1 MLSLRRSPSCSP
13 GLLRHGLAAVLLL
26 VTAPTAVA
34 CPLCYD
40 PVRESVG
47 QRLDTADRAVLAVPV
62 SGSTKFQV
70 VEVIKRGKGGIGDT
84 IGEPITNLDPSA
96 ALSRDPFLLLGNY
109 PALGWSNLGNIRAEH
124 ADWLRQLI
132 ATRMIKDDRPPPST
146 WSQSVQGSAALSYA
160 GWRQRI
166 AVLLPYLENSD
177 RLVAEIA
184 WGELARSPY
193 AAMDVARSSLN
204 PATVTRWLDDP
215 QLAPRQATY
224 MLLLGFVGGPGDAVR
239 LEQKIDNMRIS
250 HVTTNLGAM
259 IGADLELRGPIRVGW
274 VEALYLADHTRTAPE
289 IEAAVVAL
297 SVLGDAN
304 RTIPRERVIQ
314 AFRTFI
320 REHPAM
326 AGSVAPQLADW
337 KYWNAAPEYAALLK
351 SDAILDPASEFAVVS
366 YLRGAA
372 AAGATRP

>member
-13 GLLRHGLAAVLLL
+13 GWLRHGLAAVLLL
-26 VTAPTAVA
+26 ITAPTAVA

-40 PVRESVG
+40 AVRESLG
-47 QRLDTADRAVLAVPV
+47 QRLDTADRAVLAVPI

-70 VEVIKRGKGGIGDT
+70 VEVVKRGKGAIGDI
-84 IGEPITNLDPSA
+84 IGEPITNLDASA

-109 PALGWSNLGNIRAEH
+109 PAPGWSNLGNIRAEH

-132 ATRMIKDDRPPPST
+132 ATRMVKDDRPPPPT

-166 AVLLPYLENSD
+166 AVVLPYLENSD

-184 WGELARSPY
+184 LGELARSPY

-215 QLAPRQATY
+215 QLAPRHATY
-224 MLLLGFVGGPGDAVR
+224 MLLLGFVGGPADAVR
-239 LEQKIDNMRIS
+239 LEQQIDDKRIS

-259 IGADLELRGPIRVGW
+259 IAADLELRGPIRVGW
-274 VEALYLADHTRTAPE
+274 VEALYLADHTRHAPE
-289 IEAAVVAL
+289 IDAAVVAL

-320 REHPAM
+320 REHTAM

-337 KYWNAAPEYAALLK
+337 KYWDAAPEYAALLK
-351 SDAILDPASEFAVVS
+351 THAILDAASEFAIVS